1 MKSIVFF
8 KINFIHISKV
18 ELSYNFLSFIKTVK
32 QNDISIEYNIP
43 EKYFSENK
51 ETLPICFEVEC
62 LNLKH
67 KFYFD
72 LFYGDNEAHLFINSI
87 GKTYQLFFKN
97 IDNIEVISDDI
108 HINSYDTNGT
118 KDRKRVLLIN
128 YIYNSVE
135 INKKYISLN
144 QYYLRDENYKL
155 ADSYVYSFYDIN
167 KFLILSKRKYIFET
181 LKINEIIKKSSEKM
195 KLIIKKINGL
205 RNSANKEKYNKI
217 YSKLRNYNLNKF
229 NIEINL
235 SKKEL
240 VKNAQNILSF
250 IYDKTFITIILYFIN
265 KFNLDYPCFLKL
277 FDYTMQQLSKIIK
290 DNKLKIYQKILIMEQ
305 FGLSSI
311 KFNEIVEFLS
321 SNFEYY
327 LFDGVENNSILF
339 FVKEFLNKFI
349 DKIEE
354 EIPLF
359 FILLEL
365 SSGFSFYR
373 DELFYSFDMKNLK
386 EIKSYLRDIFLD
398 IITFYTN
405 NNKNNN
411 YSFFSNKYLSN
422 LTINTKVLFI
432 GNKKFKLNKK
442 IENINIIE
450 GEKIA
455 SKIIIFYFIEIFKNI
470 LYCFSK
476 SKYLKSEC
484 NIDKRLIDKLIQ
496 LNCDSKYYLYKLID
510 RADLFLGNLN
520 TLINYIKYKF
530 YFKHYKQDNN
540 INDKEDNLTIE
551 QEIEKKFE
559 IIGLVFEKMEKDDKI
574 SEEMKEDNKNGI
586 HMELNYKNE
595 DKNELKNKPEY
606 TEEEIIK
613 IFRIKSNDHNKEFKE
628 KVLKI
633 KKLFRDKNI
642 KINENKTNDKGQK

>member
-1 MKSIVFF
+1 
-8 KINFIHISKV
+8 
-18 ELSYNFLSFIKTVK
+18 
-32 QNDISIEYNIP
+32 
-43 EKYFSENK
+43 
-51 ETLPICFEVEC
+51 
-62 LNLKH
+62 
-67 KFYFD
+67 
-72 LFYGDNEAHLFINSI
+72 
-87 GKTYQLFFKN
+87 
-97 IDNIEVISDDI
+97 
-108 HINSYDTNGT
+108 
-118 KDRKRVLLIN
+118 
-128 YIYNSVE
+128 
-135 INKKYISLN
+135 
-144 QYYLRDENYKL
+144 
-155 ADSYVYSFYDIN
+155 
-167 KFLILSKRKYIFET
+167 
-181 LKINEIIKKSSEKM
+181 
-195 KLIIKKINGL
+195 
-205 RNSANKEKYNKI
+205 
-217 YSKLRNYNLNKF
+217 
-229 NIEINL
+229 
-235 SKKEL
+235 
-240 VKNAQNILSF
+240 
-250 IYDKTFITIILYFIN
+250 
-265 KFNLDYPCFLKL
+265 
-277 FDYTMQQLSKIIK
+277 
-290 DNKLKIYQKILIMEQ
+290 
-305 FGLSSI
+305 
-311 KFNEIVEFLS
+311 
-321 SNFEYY
+321 
-327 LFDGVENNSILF
+327 
-339 FVKEFLNKFI
+339 
-349 DKIEE
+349 
-354 EIPLF
+354 
-359 FILLEL
+359 
-365 SSGFSFYR
+365 
-373 DELFYSFDMKNLK
+373 MKNLK

-470 LYCFSK
+470 LYCYSK